1 MHVNT
6 MIFQMFPGKKHFQ
19 FWDGKRINTMV
30 SKIFIMK
37 STKNRWPS
45 HYPRV
50 RFEVHPSPAQHE
62 AGRWCSIVTSGSRD
76 LALPAMGQMGVSEN
90 GFLSHPNDH
99 FNQKRMIKRII
110 FSLSKFGAADF
121 QINSNMPL
129 HKKHRFSLASVRFG
143 AQRWGNSLMWRGMG
157 LVFEGIEKV
166 WKGMKRYEKGM
177 NVTDGKGM
185 KRYERAIFRGPS
197 SHFSR

>member
-1 MHVNT
+1 MVTTHLLGSPASGWRRLKKWETVWTVDFATEIWQIQRMHVNT

-37 STKNRWPS
+37 SSKNRWPS

-90 GFLSHPNDH
+90 GFLSHPNGH
-99 FNQKRMIKRII
+99 FNQKRMIKRMI

-129 HKKHRFSLASVRFG
+129 QKTPV
-143 AQRWGNSLMWRGMG
+143 
-157 LVFEGIEKV
+157 
-166 WKGMKRYEKGM
+166 
-177 NVTDGKGM
+177 
-185 KRYERAIFRGPS
+185 
-197 SHFSR
+197 